1 MKKALLTLIVC
12 LMAGISAVAQSDGDK
27 IIGTY
32 KAVQDGNVSKV
43 KISKNGDG
51 YKAQIIWLEHPNN
64 ADGTPK
70 LDKKNPDKALTI
82 ADNLVGSWNT
92 FRVKMVGEKVWVWLN
107 GQLVVDNTTLENYW
121 DRSRSIFPVEQ
132 IELQCHGDPV
142 EFRNIFIKEL

>member
-70 LDKKNPDKALTI
+70 LDKKNPDKAKRSVH
-82 ADNLVGSWNT
+82 ADKIVLVDKIKYKGGVWKDAKIYDPTKGKSFDVEMKFKDTKTLQVKGS
-92 FRVKMVGEKVWVWLN
+92 L
-107 GQLVVDNTTLENYW
+107 L
-121 DRSRSIFPVEQ
+121 IFSQTVEWTK
-132 IELQCHGDPV
+132 LD
-142 EFRNIFIKEL
+142 

>member
-70 LDKKNPDKALTI
+70 LDKKNPDKAKRSVH
-82 ADNLVGSWNT
+82 ADKIVLVDKIKYKGGVWKDAKTLQVKGS
-92 FRVKMVGEKVWVWLN
+92 L
-107 GQLVVDNTTLENYW
+107 L
-121 DRSRSIFPVEQ
+121 IFSQTVEWTK
-132 IELQCHGDPV
+132 LD
-142 EFRNIFIKEL
+142 

>member
-64 ADGTPK
+64 AAGTPK
-70 LDKKNPDKALTI
+70 LDKKNPDKAKRSVH
-82 ADNLVGSWNT
+82 ADKIVLVDKIKYKGGVWKDAKIYDPTKGKSFDVEMKFKDAKTLQVKGS
-92 FRVKMVGEKVWVWLN
+92 L
-107 GQLVVDNTTLENYW
+107 L
-121 DRSRSIFPVEQ
+121 IFSQTVEWTK
-132 IELQCHGDPV
+132 LD
-142 EFRNIFIKEL
+142 

>member
-64 ADGTPK
+64 ADANIDNNSNILSVLLIMICNTIYNIYGTYIETCSPYEV
-70 LDKKNPDKALTI
+70 PY
-82 ADNLVGSWNT
+82 
-92 FRVKMVGEKVWVWLN
+92 F
-107 GQLVVDNTTLENYW
+107 VVA
-121 DRSRSIFPVEQ
+121 
-132 IELQCHGDPV
+132 
-142 EFRNIFIKEL
+142 

>member
-1 MKKALLTLIVC
+1 MMKKALLTLIVC

-70 LDKKNPDKALTI
+70 LDKKNPDKAKRSLHAGMI
-82 ADNLVGSWNT
+82 VLVDKIKYKGGVWKDAKIYDPTKGKSFDVEMKFKDAKTLQVKGS
-92 FRVKMVGEKVWVWLN
+92 L
-107 GQLVVDNTTLENYW
+107 L
-121 DRSRSIFPVEQ
+121 IFSQTVEWTK
-132 IELQCHGDPV
+132 LD
-142 EFRNIFIKEL
+142 